1 MKYAKPAFKKR
12 HEIDKMR
19 RMVAEQPRWMK
30 GREKMQSTAW
40 KNHFYRQQETND
52 IRNEINR
59 MQGMVDHMILPV
71 GNLYFRMERLAQ
83 EHKMKE
89 SLEAK
94 RKELRD
100 FEQPPP
106 FMTY

>member
-1 MKYAKPAFKKR
+1 MKYAKPAFRKR

-19 RMVAEQPRWMK
+19 RMAAEQPRWMK

-71 GNLYFRMERLAQ
+71 GNLYLQSLGQ
-83 EHKMKE
+83 EHRMKE
-89 SLEAK
+89 ALEAK
-94 RKELRD
+94 RKELRERD
-100 FEQPPP
+100 RPPP